1 MEGFV
6 EMKRSGADLWI
17 LRRLNSVEMKRS
29 GADLWILRRLNSV
42 YIVPEIDLPK
52 NIRLTDL
59 VTVSNQF

>member
-1 MEGFV
+1 MEGF
-6 EMKRSGADLWI
+6 
-17 LRRLNSVEMKRS
+17 VEMKRS

-42 YIVPEIDLPK
+42 YIVPEDLPK